1 MKYFTDE
8 LWSRMGGV
16 SAKEREQTHIEWVHN
31 CEAYWKVFE
40 TIKHRL
46 SKKFL
51 KVYSENDD
59 FHDCDFLSFE
69 VTQPQRWASDP
80 VKVRIVISDGEFKWT
95 LTYKQVKKAMMNYD
109 SETDEHMS
117 KWGVHTWGYDE
128 FLPKDD
134 AYLTHEVLFASGA
147 SILIEFKNKN
157 LFIDR
162 EPMGKSDDKDNAPT

>member
-8 LWSRMGGV
+8 LWSRMNSL
-16 SAKEREQTHIEWVHN
+16 SAIEKEQANIEWKKN
-31 CEAYWKVFE
+31 SETYCGVFE

-46 SKKFL
+46 STKFL
-51 KVYSENDD
+51 KMYFDAHD
-59 FHDCDFLSFE
+59 FHDCTFLSYE
-69 VTQPQRWASDP
+69 VIQPKRWATDP
-80 VKVRIVISDGEFKWT
+80 IKVQIVISDGEFKWK
-95 LTYKQVKKAMMNYD
+95 LTYKQVKRTMMNYD

-134 AYLTHEVLFASGA
+134 AYLTHEVLFASCA

-162 EPMGKSDDKDNAPT
+162 EPLGKSDDKDNAPT